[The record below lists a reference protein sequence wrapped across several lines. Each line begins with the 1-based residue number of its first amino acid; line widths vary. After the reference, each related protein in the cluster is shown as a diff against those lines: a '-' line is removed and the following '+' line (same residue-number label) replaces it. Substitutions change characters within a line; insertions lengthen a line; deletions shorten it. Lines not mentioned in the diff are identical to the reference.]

1 MIADLVVALVIVAYY
16 HTWEVAAIALAVVA
30 LRRAPWF
37 ANALAYQF
45 GLDDPEGMTL
55 FVASALLPAW
65 DGARPLMS
73 RSEVEEADAPPI
85 PVLVSV
91 PGTSDTKADQ
101 PPDRDITKAAW
112 LVAMAEA
119 KDERGAYLFSANDIY
134 KAFGG
139 RRGPVMARIKEI
151 RERTP
156 PAQFRQEEG
165 GTAPATYPVTKG
177 SG

>member
-1 MIADLVVALVIVAYY
+1 MIAFDLVVALVVTAYY

-37 ANALAYQF
+37 ANALADILS
-45 GLDDPEGMTL
+45 LDQSEGMTL

-73 RSEVEEADAPPI
+73 NAAEEEEIAPAM
-85 PVLVSV
+85 PVHVSV
-91 PGTSDTKADQ
+91 PETDTKAIA

-112 LVAMAEA
+112 LAAMAEA
-119 KDERGAYLFSANDIY
+119 KDNKGVYLFSANDIY

-139 RRGPVMARIKEI
+139 RRAPVMARIKEI

-156 PAQFRQEEG
+156 PAQFRADDG
-165 GTAPATYPVTKG
+165 STAPATFPVTKG
-177 SG
+177 